1 MGQFHKFANKLSQSY
16 IIGNWKSFESF
27 AFS

>member
-1 MGQFHKFANKLSQSY
+1 MTT
-16 IIGNWKSFESF
+16 ISFESF